1 MKMLITF
8 LMLVLFINQSLL
20 FGQGTKNDFDVYADR
35 INLMISKALLQEQR
49 YDVSSLTDSLSYDQ
63 FNGLITPPENKKLA
77 QEIDNIKKDIAD
89 TKDLVNTLKEFFNR
103 SLSKIPKQNN
113 QQRQNTIQNIRDDFD
128 NLLSTIPSA
137 SISENNNN
145 KIPSISNSE
154 IINEAGILDYI
165 IWSVILVILA
175 IDIFICTRVYSL
187 NKDYQHF
194 KQRFNEFEDNQKAT
208 NQKYSQKQSNVFT
221 QKRNNPVSIP
231 NSEIDR
237 VKNIVFEDVIRR
249 INEAEY
255 LKRHSSQESPSNSPV
270 NPSQIIQTAKCIV
283 KYIET
288 PEKDGYFD
296 KNFLKN
302 SDDIKSLYK
311 ILFYPDSHKIEYDI
325 LTDKVI
331 IHRTAMDHSQIMLKP
346 ACEFNEE
353 PSQSDTQIYKVDS
366 KPGTIEEENDKLIII
381 DKIKI
386 KFG

>member
-1 MKMLITF
+1 
-8 LMLVLFINQSLL
+8 
-20 FGQGTKNDFDVYADR
+20 
-35 INLMISKALLQEQR
+35 MISKALLQEQR